1 MSIDGPI
8 QFSLTSPVLV
18 TCCWFK
24 VNESLKSLCQV
35 SAGESQARSSEV
47 DTATLSVANDA
58 DSVVSGRSPAAA
70 SDPAVDAAV

>member
-1 MSIDGPI
+1 M
-8 QFSLTSPVLV
+8 
-18 TCCWFK
+18 
-24 VNESLKSLCQV
+24 